1 MRLHHRST
9 APPPSHA
16 APPCTPAF
24 PRIAMP
30 AVSSPSPGA
39 EPSSAASPSTSAASV
54 AAAAAAP
61 CGEEPPTPA
70 VLPDALYDV
79 HTVKRAL
86 DDELIVLLEGSG
98 YVERTGPIDVKLVL
112 ACVAIGA
119 SLYSHLAP
127 GTYPDTRPFLLA
139 CVSVYVTAV
148 VAILVIGFIVERD
161 AFFCAVPAVRP
172 RRPAGSGGR
181 RRGKK
186 GGAAAGRGGSGGGAS
201 PPGASG
207 LPAPLP
213 GGVYA
218 TSVVGKASAGV
229 PVAGGGVP
237 PPASSACRSMYCL
250 TLRTGGRSRAVA
262 SVQRPYEEYFTDEG
276 VLLETR
282 FAADVAEVL
291 RALKGKKRQ

>member
-1 MRLHHRST
+1 
-9 APPPSHA
+9 
-16 APPCTPAF
+16 
-24 PRIAMP
+24 MP
-30 AVSSPSPGA
+30 AVSSSAPGA
-39 EPSSAASPSTSAASV
+39 EPASAAAPTTSAAPT
-54 AAAAAAP
+54 AAAAAA
-61 CGEEPPTPA
+61 GDDEPLTPA
-70 VLPDALYDV
+70 VLPDALYDA

-98 YVERTGPIDVKLVL
+98 YVERTGPIDVKLGL
-112 ACVAIGA
+112 AVVAIGA

-127 GTYPDTRPFLLA
+127 GTYPDTRRFLLV
-139 CVSVYVTAV
+139 CVAIYVTAV
-148 VAILVIGFIVERD
+148 VAILAIGFIVERD

-186 GGAAAGRGGSGGGAS
+186 GRAGAAGGGGSGS
-201 PPGASG
+201 TG
-207 LPAPLP
+207 LPAPHP

-218 TSVVGKASAGV
+218 TSVVGKTVAGV
-229 PVAGGGVP
+229 PVAGGGAA

-250 TLRTGGRSRAVA
+250 TLRSGGRSRAVA
-262 SVQRPYEEYFTDEG
+262 SVQRPYEEYFTAEG
-276 VLLETR
+276 VLLEAR

>member
-1 MRLHHRST
+1 
-9 APPPSHA
+9 
-16 APPCTPAF
+16 
-24 PRIAMP
+24 MP
-30 AVSSPSPGA
+30 AASSPSPGA
-39 EPSSAASPSTSAASV
+39 DPASAPAASTSVSRLATAAH
-54 AAAAAAP
+54 P
-61 CGEEPPTPA
+61 CGEESPTPA

-112 ACVAIGA
+112 ACIAIGA

-127 GTYPDTRPFLLA
+127 GTYPQTRPLLLA
-139 CVSVYVTAV
+139 CVAVYVTGV
-148 VAILVIGFIVERD
+148 VAILAIGFFVERD

-172 RRPAGSGGR
+172 RRLASAAGR

-186 GGAAAGRGGSGGGAS
+186 GGAAGGGGTGGGTGGTGGSAGSA
-201 PPGASG
+201 G

-218 TSVVGKASAGV
+218 TSVVGKPAAGV
-229 PVAGGGVP
+229 PVAGGGVA

-262 SVQRPYEEYFTDEG
+262 SVQRPYEEYFTKEG

-282 FAADVAEVL
+282 FAGDVAEVL
-291 RALKGKKRQ
+291 KALKGKKCQ

>member
-1 MRLHHRST
+1 
-9 APPPSHA
+9 
-16 APPCTPAF
+16 
-24 PRIAMP
+24 MP
-30 AVSSPSPGA
+30 AVSSPPTGE
-39 EPSSAASPSTSAASV
+39 EPSNAASPSTSAAPV
-54 AAAAAAP
+54 AATP
-61 CGEEPPTPA
+61 CSEEPPTPA
-70 VLPDALYDV
+70 VLPDALYDA

-112 ACVAIGA
+112 ACIAIGA

-127 GTYPDTRPFLLA
+127 GSYPETRPFLLA
-139 CVSVYVTAV
+139 CVAVYVAAV
-148 VAILVIGFIVERD
+148 VAILAIGFIVERD
-161 AFFCAVPAVRP
+161 SFFCAVPAVRP

-186 GGAAAGRGGSGGGAS
+186 GGAAAAAAAGGGAS

-218 TSVVGKASAGV
+218 TSVVGKAAPGV

-237 PPASSACRSMYCL
+237 PPASSSCRSMYCL
-250 TLRTGGRSRAVA
+250 TLRTVGRSAGVA
-262 SVQRPYEEYFTDEG
+262 SLQRPYEEYFTDEG

>member
-1 MRLHHRST
+1 
-9 APPPSHA
+9 
-16 APPCTPAF
+16 
-24 PRIAMP
+24 MP
-30 AVSSPSPGA
+30 AVSSSSPGA
-39 EPSSAASPSTSAASV
+39 GPASAAAPSTSFSPP
-54 AAAAAAP
+54 AAAA
-61 CGEEPPTPA
+61 GGGDEEPPTPA
-70 VLPDALYDV
+70 VLPDALYDA
-79 HTVKRAL
+79 HTVKRVL

-98 YVERTGPIDVKLVL
+98 YVERTGPIDVKLGL
-112 ACVAIGA
+112 AVVAIGA

-127 GTYPDTRPFLLA
+127 GTYPDTRRFLIV
-139 CVSVYVTAV
+139 CVAIYVTAV
-148 VAILVIGFIVERD
+148 VAILAIGFIVERD

-186 GGAAAGRGGSGGGAS
+186 GRVGGGAGGSGS
-201 PPGASG
+201 SG

-218 TSVVGKASAGV
+218 TSVVGKPAAGV
-229 PVAGGGVP
+229 HVAGGGAA

-250 TLRTGGRSRAVA
+250 TLRGGGRSRAVA
-262 SVQRPYEEYFTDEG
+262 SVQRPYEEYFTAEG

-291 RALKGKKRQ
+291 RALKGKKR

>member
-1 MRLHHRST
+1 
-9 APPPSHA
+9 
-16 APPCTPAF
+16 
-24 PRIAMP
+24 MP
-30 AVSSPSPGA
+30 AVSS
-39 EPSSAASPSTSAASV
+39 SSAGAGPDGAAAPSTSAAPT
-54 AAAAAAP
+54 AAAAAA
-61 CGEEPPTPA
+61 GDDEPLTPA
-70 VLPDALYDV
+70 VLPDALYDA

-98 YVERTGPIDVKLVL
+98 YVERTGPIDVKLGL
-112 ACVAIGA
+112 AVVAIGA

-127 GTYPDTRPFLLA
+127 GTYPDTRRFLLV
-139 CVSVYVTAV
+139 CVAIYVTAV
-148 VAILVIGFIVERD
+148 VAILAIGFIVERD

-186 GGAAAGRGGSGGGAS
+186 GRAGGAAGAGAAGSGGSG
-201 PPGASG
+201 PSG

-218 TSVVGKASAGV
+218 TSVVGKPAAGV
-229 PVAGGGVP
+229 PVAGGGAA

-250 TLRTGGRSRAVA
+250 TLRSGGRSRAVA
-262 SVQRPYEEYFTDEG
+262 SVQRPYEEYFTAEG
-276 VLLETR
+276 VLLEAR